1 MGFFFRKRFRL
12 CKGINL
18 NLSKNGVGVSV
29 GVKGFRISRN
39 ANGQTYLNCGRN
51 GLYYRKRL
59 DKAPKNNDDDVEM
72 DKTSKILVI
81 SLIALII
88 ISYIG
93 AFIVCDFLKFG
104 ILKTAFYAIVSS
116 FVIPA
121 SLVLIV
127 FVGWLFLIFVL
138 SIIAAFIGNDE
149 EENNSNP

>member
-12 CKGINL
+12 CKGIDL

-39 ANGQTYLNCGRN
+39 AKGQTYLNCGQN

-59 DKAPKNNDDDVEM
+59 DKAPKNNDDVEM
-72 DKTSKILVI
+72 DKTSKILAI

-104 ILKTAFYAIVSS
+104 ILKTAFWAVVSA

-121 SLVLIV
+121 SLIIIV
-127 FVGWLFLIFVL
+127 FVGWLIFMFVL
-138 SIIAAFIGNDE
+138 SVIAAFIGDDE

>member
-12 CKGINL
+12 CKGIDL

-29 GVKGFRISRN
+29 GVKGYRISRN

-72 DKTSKILVI
+72 GKTSKILVI

-104 ILKTAFYAIVSS
+104 ILKTAFWAVVSA

-121 SLVLIV
+121 SLIIIA
-127 FVGWLFLIFVL
+127 FVGWLFFIFVL